1 MSGASSQ
8 LSAFNYAVQP
18 LGNLQ
23 IKNITASYTVSP
35 SDSNFILNCT
45 GTTSYIIAM
54 PPASSL
60 PSGFNFVVWNN
71 TTTAAMAVTIDPNA
85 SETIDGVTT
94 LILRRGEG
102 TQIISNGSNW
112 QVGNKKTMRAYA
124 ENTDSAATR
133 PIASGDASIAIGQG
147 AVANAFGTTSIGINS
162 NSTSA
167 YAFATSLSTAGAS
180 YSAAIGL
187 NSGANGSQ
195 TVTGLGAMALGGSYA
210 SGTDSFAAA
219 IANNTSSYGA
229 TGANSVALGLT
240 TKATGTGSI
249 ALGYNSTSSS
259 TNSLALGSSAIASG
273 SGSVAIAS
281 SGTGWGCSATTSGSI
296 AIGDGALSNIR
307 GKLVYASGSSNV
319 AQGVSQFGALVL
331 SISTTDA
338 TPTVLTSYNYSAA
351 STTNQVILPNNSA
364 YAFTG
369 TIIARQQA
377 AGGSNYAAWEVKGAI
392 LRNGT
397 AASTVLGSYNIN
409 VLSKTAGASAWD
421 LTLSA
426 DTTNGGLAVTATGA
440 ASVNIRWVA
449 TIQTSEVTYA

>member
-23 IKNITASYTVSP
+23 IKNITAAYTVSP

-45 GTTSYIIAM
+45 SGVFTIAM
-54 PPASSL
+54 PSASSF
-60 PSGFNFVVWNN
+60 PSGFNCVIWNSSL
-71 TTTAAMAVTIDPNA
+71 TTADAITIDPNGT
-85 SETIDGVTT
+85 ETIDGKTT
-94 LILRRGEG
+94 IILRRGEG
-102 TQIISNGSNW
+102 TQIICDGSNW
-112 QVGNKKTMRAYA
+112 QTGNKKTMRNYT
-124 ENTDSAATR
+124 ENSPSTATR

-187 NSGANGSQ
+187 NSGANGAQ
-195 TVTGLGAMALGGSYA
+195 TATGLGAMALGGSYA
-210 SGTDSFAAA
+210 SGDDSFAAA
-219 IANNTSSYGA
+219 IANNTSTYGA
-229 TGANSVALGLT
+229 KGLGAVAMGGNNVVTSAGGYATSIGGYSNSTSANWATCLGGRSCT
-240 TKATGTGSI
+240 AGFDYTI
-249 ALGYNSTSSS
+249 ALGYVGVPNVVGKMAYGHAGGVAGGIGWGQLSLYVLTTSATPAVLTSSS
-259 TNSLALGSSAIASG
+259 
-273 SGSVAIAS
+273 
-281 SGTGWGCSATTSGSI
+281 SATGS
-296 AIGDGALSNIR
+296 A
-307 GKLVYASGSSNV
+307 
-319 AQGVSQFGALVL
+319 
-331 SISTTDA
+331 
-338 TPTVLTSYNYSAA
+338 
-351 STTNQVILPNNSA
+351 TNQLILPNNSA

-440 ASVNIRWVA
+440 ATTNIRWVA
-449 TIQTSEVTYA
+449 TLQTSEVTYA